1 MFSIIVAVLFVI
13 NIYSNS
19 VHTLPQR
26 NKFGQSTFCWIFAV
40 YWSAETLFVQPQL
53 FLRMNKAR
61 RPCNKGRPTFRTS
74 DSFETA
80 AYSFSVLVLL
90 ATPISVSG

>member
-1 MFSIIVAVLFVI
+1 
-13 NIYSNS
+13 
-19 VHTLPQR
+19 
-26 NKFGQSTFCWIFAV
+26 
-40 YWSAETLFVQPQL
+40 
-53 FLRMNKAR
+53 MNKAR